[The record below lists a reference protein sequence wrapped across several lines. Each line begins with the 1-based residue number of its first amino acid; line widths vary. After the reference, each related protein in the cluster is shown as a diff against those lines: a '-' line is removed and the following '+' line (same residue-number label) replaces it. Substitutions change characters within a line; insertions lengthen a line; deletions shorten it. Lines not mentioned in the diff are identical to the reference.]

1 MQDIPREA
9 TTSTYYLEQLAEL
22 ASPVPDFAATL
33 TTQAEQEAD
42 DDNVSFLRTQS
53 SPVTSSARAPP
64 LLPMP
69 NFAAG
74 ASNSVNTESQRRMR
88 RVIEAVAGHRR
99 YSSAQLQQLADSQE
113 ASLTVP
119 PMQAE
124 SHYQGWAPES
134 LEYEDDFPPP
144 IPNASVPGAEF
155 HHEPSRRSLRGG
167 NESQRESRIPQ
178 ISQISQTTSPETYQF
193 REHEGEDPSEMTEST
208 LRTTALLQTVRRNS
222 QISSRARSQLQN
234 YILDRERMGHD
245 GEDRD
250 RPRITR
256 PSSST
261 SGTRAH
267 RQIVQQQQQLLL
279 HQQQL
284 QRQQRQ
290 RSAQQRELLALQR
303 EWMLAQDHG
312 HQIRPTRLPVETYR
326 LRHGENPPVSPPIA
340 SRSLDDAIK
349 YLERLRFCESLQ
361 DSLSSAK
368 AGGFVP
374 DELCANSDFVLDTAT
389 IEPPPE
395 SSWLRIGGV
404 LSGSQ
409 HAAGGSS
416 LPPYVPHSRSAG
428 SHSPLLD
435 RPSQPLPATSTP
447 SSGPTNTEHDP
458 VASPTAPS
466 TQANPDGDER
476 WAVKVT
482 IHSID
487 YGSMTLSGT
496 MEAFNVPD
504 KTSPTQ
510 ESSITTFLEGE
521 IIDFNTYTLETKSF
535 NANARVDGTYWR
547 KLEPFKKLTDDEIVR
562 ALVSKKW
569 LADELSRKWIL
580 MRWKGASISP
590 SRIGVSPPMFGNA
603 DRFPVEKCF
612 VTPSD
617 AQSSLTISGFYYI
630 SLRRSDGHV
639 EGLYYDPLSAPY
651 QHLSL
656 MPEKRTFPAYRFQ

>member
-1 MQDIPREA
+1 MPPANSPSDTQREA
-9 TTSTYYLEQLAEL
+9 SATNASYLDQLAEL

-53 SPVTSSARAPP
+53 GPVASPARATPHVR
-64 LLPMP
+64 P
-69 NFAAG
+69 NVSAED
-74 ASNSVNTESQRRMR
+74 SNTQNTESQRRMR
-88 RVIEAVAGHRR
+88 RLIETVTGR
-99 YSSAQLQQLADSQE
+99 YTPAQLQQLRDSQE
-113 ASLTVP
+113 VAL
-119 PMQAE
+119 QAE
-124 SHYQGWAPES
+124 PSYQGWAPES
-134 LEYEDDFPPP
+134 YEYDDDVSPALP
-144 IPNASVPGAEF
+144 IMNAFEYSAAF
-155 HHEPSRRSLRGG
+155 HHEPSRRPLRAGST
-167 NESQRESRIPQ
+167 SQRESRIPQ
-178 ISQISQTTSPETYQF
+178 FSQTSSPERYQL
-193 REHEGEDPSEMTEST
+193 REHEIEDLSEITEST
-208 LRTTALLQTVRRNS
+208 LRTTAMLQSVRRNT
-222 QISSRARSQLQN
+222 QFSSRARSQLQN
-234 YILDRERMGHD
+234 YMLDRERTSHD

-250 RPRITR
+250 RPRATR
-256 PSSST
+256 PNSSASSIRT
-261 SGTRAH
+261 H
-267 RQIVQQQQQLLL
+267 RQTQLQLMQQLQ
-279 HQQQL
+279 HY

-290 RSAQQRELLALQR
+290 QNQQRNGQQRDIQASQR
-303 EWMLAQDHG
+303 EWAQAHDHG
-312 HQIRPTRLPVETYR
+312 HQIRPTRLPVETHR
-326 LRHGENPPVSPPIA
+326 LRHLETPSAGPTIA

-368 AGGFVP
+368 AGGFVHE
-374 DELCANSDFVLDTAT
+374 ELFANSDFVLDTTT

-395 SSWLRIGGV
+395 SSWLKIGGV

-409 HAAGGSS
+409 HATGGSS
-416 LPPYVPHSRSAG
+416 LPPYVPYSRSAG
-428 SHSPLLD
+428 PGGSHSALLD
-435 RPSQPLPATSTP
+435 RPIQSHPATSTL
-447 SSGPTNTEHDP
+447 SSGSTNMEQDPLAPHTVPPTP
-458 VASPTAPS
+458 V
-466 TQANPDGDER
+466 NPDGDER

-487 YGSMTLSGT
+487 YGTMTLSGT

-521 IIDFNTYTLETKSF
+521 IIDFNTFTLETKSF

-569 LADELSRKWIL
+569 LADELSRNWIL
-580 MRWKGASISP
+580 MRWK
-590 SRIGVSPPMFGNA
+590 
-603 DRFPVEKCF
+603 EKCF

-656 MPEKRTFPAYRFQ
+656 MPEKRTFPAYQFQ

>member
-1 MQDIPREA
+1 MPPANSPSDTPREA
-9 TTSTYYLEQLAEL
+9 TTTNAPYLDQLAEL

-42 DDNVSFLRTQS
+42 DDNVSFLRLQS
-53 SPVTSSARAPP
+53 GLLPSSARAPP

-69 NFAAG
+69 NFSTG
-74 ASNSVNTESQRRMR
+74 APNASNTESQRRMR
-88 RVIEAVAGHRR
+88 RAIEAVAGHRR
-99 YSSAQLQQLADSQE
+99 YTPAQLQQLGDSQE
-113 ASLTVP
+113 ATFTIP
-119 PMQAE
+119 PLQAE

-134 LEYEDDFPPP
+134 LEYEDDLPPP
-144 IPNASVPGAEF
+144 RMHASEPSAAF
-155 HHEPSRRSLRGG
+155 QHEPSRRSLRGG
-167 NESQRESRIPQ
+167 STSQRESRIPQ
-178 ISQISQTTSPETYQF
+178 FSQTSSPDRFHF
-193 REHEGEDPSEMTEST
+193 REHEIEELAEITEST
-208 LRTTALLQTVRRNS
+208 LRTTALLQSVRRNS
-222 QISSRARSQLQN
+222 QFSSRARSQLQN

-245 GEDRD
+245 SDDRD

-261 SGTRAH
+261 SSIRPH
-267 RQIVQQQQQLLL
+267 RQTQLLQQQMTIHQQQQQ
-279 HQQQL
+279 QQ

-290 RSAQQRELLALQR
+290 QRNAQQRELQVLQR
-303 EWMLAQDHG
+303 EWVQAQDHG

-326 LRHGENPPVSPPIA
+326 LRHLENSSVSPPIA
-340 SRSLDDAIK
+340 SRSLDEAIK

-368 AGGFVP
+368 AGGFAQ
-374 DELCANSDFVLDTAT
+374 DELFANSDFVLDTTT

-395 SSWLRIGGV
+395 SSWLKIGGV

-409 HAAGGSS
+409 HATGGTS
-416 LPPYVPHSRSAG
+416 LPPYVPYSRSANP
-428 SHSPLLD
+428 HSPRLD
-435 RPSQPLPATSTP
+435 RPSQPQPATSTP
-447 SSGPTNTEHDP
+447 SSGSTNMEQDP
-458 VASPTAPS
+458 PASHAGPS
-466 TQANPDGDER
+466 TQVNPDGDER
-476 WAVKVT
+476 WPVKVT
-482 IHSID
+482 IHGID

-569 LADELSRKWIL
+569 LADELSRNWIL
-580 MRWKGASISP
+580 MRWKG
-590 SRIGVSPPMFGNA
+590 
-603 DRFPVEKCF
+603 
-612 VTPSD
+612 T
-617 AQSSLTISGFYYI
+617 
-630 SLRRSDGHV
+630 
-639 EGLYYDPLSAPY
+639 
-651 QHLSL
+651 L
-656 MPEKRTFPAYRFQ
+656 MLQPWID